1 MKKLFKMSV
10 LIAALGLAL
19 SFAGCSNPASD
30 NDAIEKETV
39 VPEATTPAE
48 EEVTTPPA
56 DEEVPPPAEPT
67 DLEIPLTLE
76 AITDGELG
84 VYGPWSTFKYKKN
97 DGDFQTVTPTIT
109 NGYSEAYISVVAGD
123 KISLYADGSEND
135 DNDETTI
142 MHFKGDDTEFYIYG
156 NIMSLL
162 DSVNFS
168 TKTDITT
175 PCAFEF
181 MFYDNDVYLKSHP
194 EKNLMLPATTLSDGC
209 YGYMFSGCT
218 KISKAPELPA
228 TTLAQSCYVSMFND
242 CFCLEK
248 APVLPAVT
256 LVKKCYKEMFSGCE
270 KLNYVKCLATDL
282 SATDC
287 TKDWLED
294 VSDSGTFVKAEG
306 ANWSTGNS
314 GIPENWTEPGT
325 AKVVLSTFANGT
337 VTSDNEIVIPGETV
351 TLTIT
356 PSAGY
361 ELDTLSV
368 ISGTEEVT
376 LSGEGNT
383 RTFTMP
389 EENVTVSATF
399 KAIDYAITIGTFQH
413 GKVTA
418 SKQVAHVGD
427 QITLGVT
434 PDSGYSLKIL
444 KKDGVELPAPGSLA
458 TFTMPAS
465 NVNITAEFQAI
476 NYSITTNNIQNGTV
490 TPSKTTAHIGDSITV
505 SIAPSE
511 GYTVSSVKMNG
522 SDITVSNNQATFQM
536 PAKDV
541 TITASFTAIN
551 YSISCGSFTN
561 GNVTASKTT
570 AHFKDPITLTVSA
583 ANGYELESLTMNGTA
598 LSVSNNKATF
608 TMPAA
613 NVNVN
618 ATFKQ
623 INYTITKN
631 AIYNGIIEVAQSAT
645 YGQTVTITVKPNIA
659 YELQTLTVNNGE
671 VSVTGEGNIRTF
683 IMPAGA
689 VTIAASF
696 VKTHLG
702 TKDKPNAV
710 GDIVFNDGTATPYS
724 ADLSLTDQQ
733 KAAAIAVIFR
743 SDINAVAGVGLKETN
758 TFFCKEGTQGWE
770 RQSQLDERNGFNNSL
785 IHIAQGFSDYSD
797 ENYPAAWWANNY
809 TGSGNLGEYNEA
821 SWYLPAV
828 YEYKIMYN
836 NLSTVSAALAL
847 IGNEYADSINTA
859 TANSDAYISSSQE
872 LRDDNSYPD
881 WIKVF
886 KFGTGDYYLAK
897 KDYTR
902 GVRAIMRF

>member
-1 MKKLFKMSV
+1 MKKLLKLSA

-19 SFAGCSNPASD
+19 CFAGCSNPASG
-30 NDAIEKETV
+30 NDAIEETEAV
-39 VPEATTPAE
+39 TPEDTTPAGGE
-48 EEVTTPPA
+48 ETPH
-56 DEEVPPPAEPT
+56 VPT
-67 DLEIPLTLE
+67 DLETPLTFE
-76 AITDGELG
+76 AITDGAFAI
-84 VYGPWSTFKYKKN
+84 YGPWSTFKYKKN
-97 DGDFQTVTPTIT
+97 GGDFQTVTCTTPY
-109 NGYSEAYISVVAGD
+109 GYPIISVAAGD
-123 KISLYADGSEND
+123 TFSFYADGSEND
-135 DNDETTI
+135 DDNEDTI
-142 MHFKGDDTEFYIYG
+142 MSFVCGSTEFYVYG

-168 TKTDITT
+168 TKKDITT
-175 PCAFEF
+175 PYAFEY
-181 MFYDNDVYLKSHP
+181 MFFDNEEFLKSHP
-194 EKNLMLPATTLSDGC
+194 EKNLMLPATTLSEGC
-209 YGYMFSGCT
+209 YYGMFYGCSDF
-218 KISKAPELPA
+218 SKAPELPA
-228 TTLAQSCYVSMFND
+228 TTLAPKCYEDMFND
-242 CFCLEK
+242 CVALEK
-248 APVLPAVT
+248 APVLPATT
-256 LVKKCYKEMFSGCE
+256 LVEKCYKEMFSGCE
-270 KLNYVKCLATDL
+270 KLNYVKCLATDF

-287 TKDWLED
+287 TANWLED

-376 LSGEGNT
+376 LNGEGNT

-389 EENVTVSATF
+389 EENVTVNATF

-427 QITLGVT
+427 QITLEVT

-444 KKDGVELPAPGSLA
+444 KKGGVELPAPGSLA
-458 TFTMPAS
+458 TFVMPAS
-465 NVNITAEFQAI
+465 TVTITAEFQAI

-511 GYTVSSVKMNG
+511 GYAVSSVKMNG

-536 PAKDV
+536 PSKDV

-551 YSISCGSFTN
+551 YSINCGPFTN
-561 GNVTASKTT
+561 GSVTASKTT

-583 ANGYELESLTMNGTA
+583 TNGYELESLTMNGTA

-623 INYTITKN
+623 INYTITKD
-631 AIYNGIIEVAQSAT
+631 AIYNGIIEVVQSAT
-645 YGQTVTITVKPNIA
+645 CGETVTITVKPNIA
-659 YELQTLTVNNGE
+659 YELKTITVNNGAIS
-671 VSVTGEGNIRTF
+671 VSGEGNTRTF

-702 TKDKPNAV
+702 TKDKPDAV

-724 ADLSLTDQQ
+724 TELTLTDKQ

-743 SDINAVAGVGLKETN
+743 ADDYGVRGVGLKQAEKIFCTEDANGWARQNDLNERDGWNN
-758 TFFCKEGTQGWE
+758 TWINIEQNIG
-770 RQSQLDERNGFNNSL
+770 D
-785 IHIAQGFSDYSD
+785 FS
-797 ENYPAAWWANNY
+797 EQKYPAVWWATRY
-809 TGSGNLGEYNEA
+809 TGSGNLGEYNGE
-821 SWYLPAV
+821 WYLPAV
-828 YEYKIMYN
+828 YEYQTIYN
-836 NLSTVSAALAL
+836 NLSVISAALAL
-847 IGNEYADSINTA
+847 IGNQYADPIDTR
-859 TANSDAYISSSQE
+859 DDIEYVSSSQE
-872 LRDDNSYPD
+872 LRNDNSYSD
-881 WIKVF
+881 WMKTFLFDDGHSNI
-886 KFGTGDYYLAK
+886 TR
-897 KDYTR
+897 KDYEAL
-902 GVRAIMRF
+902 VRSARYFD